1 MGAARMTIQSMTGF
15 ARIAGQAHGRDF
27 AWELRAVNGRALD
40 MRFRLPP
47 GFESLG
53 DEARKLLAGSVS
65 RGTIHI
71 TLQLGAGDARR
82 ASRINA
88 DALTALVDSL
98 AGVKL
103 PAGIGPATLDGL
115 LTVRGVVEHGEEDA
129 LAELEKLHAPLME
142 AFAQARTAFLEARA
156 GEGRALARILG
167 EQVER
172 IAALS
177 AQIEEHPARS
187 SEAIRA
193 RLAAQITALLD
204 ASRQFDENR
213 LHQEAALIATRSDVR
228 EELDRLAAHVV
239 SARELIAQGGP
250 VGRRLDFLSQ
260 EFGREASTLC
270 AKAND
275 VALSRIGLELR
286 ATVDQLR
293 EQVQNVE

>member
-1 MGAARMTIQSMTGF
+1 VALMTIQSMTGF
-15 ARIAGQAHGRDF
+15 ARIAGQAHGREF
-27 AWELRAVNGRALD
+27 AWELRAVNGRTLD
-40 MRFRLPP
+40 VRFRLPP
-47 GFESLG
+47 GFDSLG

-65 RGTIHI
+65 RGTIHV
-71 TLQLGAGDARR
+71 TLQLGANDARR
-82 ASRINA
+82 ASRINVE
-88 DALTALVDSL
+88 ALAAL
-98 AGVKL
+98 AGSL
-103 PAGIGPATLDGL
+103 G
-115 LTVRGVVEHGEEDA
+115 GVVEQGEEDA
-129 LAELEKLHAPLME
+129 LAELERLHAPLME
-142 AFAQARTAFLEARA
+142 AFSRARSAFLEARA
-156 GEGRALARILG
+156 EEGRALARILG

-177 AQIEEHPARS
+177 AEIEAHPARS
-187 SEAIRA
+187 SDAIRA
-193 RLAAQITALLD
+193 RLASQIAALTD

-213 LHQEAALIATRSDVR
+213 LHQEAALIATRADVR
-228 EELDRLAAHVV
+228 EELDRLAAHVM

-275 VALSRIGLELR
+275 VSLSKIGLELR

>member
-1 MGAARMTIQSMTGF
+1 MTIQSMTGF

-27 AWELRAVNGRALD
+27 AWELRAVNGRTLD
-40 MRFRLPP
+40 VRFRLPP

-53 DEARKLLAGSVS
+53 DEARKQLSGSVS
-65 RGTIHI
+65 RGTIHV

-82 ASRINA
+82 ASRINGE
-88 DALTALVDSL
+88 ALAALAESL
-98 AGVKL
+98 ASVRL
-103 PAGIGPATLDGL
+103 PAGIGPVTLDGL
-115 LTVRGVVEHGEEDA
+115 LAVRGVVEHGEEDA
-129 LAELEKLHAPLME
+129 LAELERLHGPLME
-142 AFAQARTAFLEARA
+142 AFSRARAAFLEARA
-156 GEGRALARILG
+156 EEGRALARVLG

-172 IAALS
+172 IASLS
-177 AQIEEHPARS
+177 AQIEAHPARS
-187 SEAIRA
+187 NDAIRT
-193 RLAAQITALLD
+193 RLAAQVAALLD

-213 LHQEAALIATRSDVR
+213 LHQEAALIATRADVR

-239 SARELIAQGGP
+239 QARDLIAQGGP

-275 VALSRIGLELR
+275 VSLSKIGLELR

>member
-1 MGAARMTIQSMTGF
+1 MTIQSMTGF
-15 ARIAGQAHGRDF
+15 ARIAGQAHGREY
-27 AWELRAVNGRALD
+27 AWELRAVNGRTLD
-40 MRFRLPP
+40 VRFRLPP

-82 ASRINA
+82 ASRINME
-88 DALTALVDSL
+88 ALAALADSL
-98 AGVKL
+98 ACVKL
-103 PAGIGPATLDGL
+103 PPGIGPVTLDGL
-115 LTVRGVVEHGEEDA
+115 LSVRGVVEQGDEDA
-129 LAELEKLHAPLME
+129 LAEFEKLHAPLMD
-142 AFAQARTAFLEARA
+142 AFTRARSAFLEARA
-156 GEGRALARILG
+156 EEGRALARILG
-167 EQVER
+167 EQIER

-177 AQIEEHPARS
+177 AEIESHPARS
-187 SEAIRA
+187 IDSIRA
-193 RLAAQITALLD
+193 RLASQIAALLD

-213 LHQEAALIATRSDVR
+213 LHQEAALIGTRADVR

-275 VALSRIGLELR
+275 VSLSKIGLELR

>member
-1 MGAARMTIQSMTGF
+1 MTIQSMTGF

-27 AWELRAVNGRALD
+27 AWELRAVNGRTLD
-40 MRFRLPP
+40 VRFRLPP
-47 GFESLG
+47 GFDSLG
-53 DEARKLLAGSVS
+53 DEARKLLSGSVS
-65 RGTIHI
+65 RGTIHV

-82 ASRINA
+82 GSRVNA
-88 DALTALVDSL
+88 EALAALAESL
-98 AGVKL
+98 AGVRL
-103 PAGIGPATLDGL
+103 PAGVGPVTLDGL
-115 LTVRGVVEHGEEDA
+115 LAVRGIVEHGEDDA

-142 AFAQARTAFLEARA
+142 AFARARTAFLEARA
-156 GEGRALARILG
+156 EEGRALAGILREQIDRID
-167 EQVER
+167 
-172 IAALS
+172 ALS
-177 AQIEEHPARS
+177 AEIEAHPARG

-193 RLAAQITALLD
+193 RLASQIAALLD

-213 LHQEAALIATRSDVR
+213 LHQEAALLATRADVR
-228 EELDRLAAHVV
+228 EELDRLAAHVA

-275 VALSRIGLELR
+275 VSLSRIGLELR